1 MPTYEYRCR
10 DCGED
15 LEVYQSFTEDALT
28 VCPKCG
34 GSLRKLF
41 GNVGISF
48 KGTGFYKIPS
58 LRGVWYRPRLLH
70 DASVTSLEEMF
81 DPARTS
87 PEYEPK
93 GWNPPGMTKRA
104 VPGHTFGLSLNAEDR
119 KALLAFL
126 RSL

>member
-28 VCPKCG
+28 ECPKCG

-48 KGTGFYKIPS
+48 KGTGFYKNDHGS
-58 LRGVWYRPRLLH
+58 RASSGDTNGASDSKTDTKSDTKSETKSDTKSASKS
-70 DASVTSLEEMF
+70 DAKSESKAESK
-81 DPARTS
+81 PAAKPASS
-87 PEYEPK
+87 PAP
-93 GWNPPGMTKRA
+93 TTA
-104 VPGHTFGLSLNAEDR
+104 
-119 KALLAFL
+119 
-126 RSL
+126 

>member
-28 VCPKCG
+28 ECPNCG

-48 KGTGFYKIPS
+48 KGTGFYKNDHGSRASSGDANGAADSKTDTKADTKSETKTDAKSESKSESKPAAKPASAPAPS
-58 LRGVWYRPRLLH
+58 T
-70 DASVTSLEEMF
+70 A
-81 DPARTS
+81 
-87 PEYEPK
+87 
-93 GWNPPGMTKRA
+93 
-104 VPGHTFGLSLNAEDR
+104 
-119 KALLAFL
+119 
-126 RSL
+126 

>member
-28 VCPKCG
+28 VCPACG

-48 KGTGFYKIPS
+48 KGTGFYKNDHGSRSSSGDSNGGSESKSDTKSETKTETKTESKSESKSETKTESKPASSPAPS
-58 LRGVWYRPRLLH
+58 T
-70 DASVTSLEEMF
+70 A
-81 DPARTS
+81 
-87 PEYEPK
+87 
-93 GWNPPGMTKRA
+93 
-104 VPGHTFGLSLNAEDR
+104 
-119 KALLAFL
+119 
-126 RSL
+126 

>member
-28 VCPKCG
+28 VCPACG

-48 KGTGFYKIPS
+48 KGTGFYKNDHGSRSSSGDSNGGSETKSETKTDTKSETKSETKTESKSESKPETKTESKPVSPAPS
-58 LRGVWYRPRLLH
+58 T
-70 DASVTSLEEMF
+70 A
-81 DPARTS
+81 
-87 PEYEPK
+87 
-93 GWNPPGMTKRA
+93 
-104 VPGHTFGLSLNAEDR
+104 
-119 KALLAFL
+119 
-126 RSL
+126 

>member
-28 VCPKCG
+28 ECPKCG

-48 KGTGFYKIPS
+48 KGTGFYKNDHGS
-58 LRGVWYRPRLLH
+58 RSSTG
-70 DASVTSLEEMF
+70 DSTS
-81 DPARTS
+81 TS
-87 PEYEPK
+87 ESKSETKTEPK
-93 GWNPPGMTKRA
+93 TETKSETKTESKPETKTESKPA
-104 VPGHTFGLSLNAEDR
+104 SSPAPSPA
-119 KALLAFL
+119 
-126 RSL
+126 

>member
-28 VCPKCG
+28 ECPKCG

-48 KGTGFYKIPS
+48 KGTGFYKNDHGS
-58 LRGVWYRPRLLH
+58 RSSSG
-70 DASVTSLEEMF
+70 DSSSTSESKTE
-81 DPARTS
+81 TKT
-87 PEYEPK
+87 EPK
-93 GWNPPGMTKRA
+93 TETKSETKSESKSETKPA
-104 VPGHTFGLSLNAEDR
+104 SSPAPSTA
-119 KALLAFL
+119 
-126 RSL
+126 

>member
-48 KGTGFYKIPS
+48 KGTGFYKNDHGSRSSSGDSAGESKSDTKTETKTETKSEQKTETKSETKSESKPASSPAPS
-58 LRGVWYRPRLLH
+58 T
-70 DASVTSLEEMF
+70 A
-81 DPARTS
+81 
-87 PEYEPK
+87 
-93 GWNPPGMTKRA
+93 
-104 VPGHTFGLSLNAEDR
+104 
-119 KALLAFL
+119 
-126 RSL
+126 

>member
-28 VCPKCG
+28 VCPACG

-48 KGTGFYKIPS
+48 KGTGFYKNDHGSRSSNGDSNGGSESKTESKSETKSESKTESKSETKSETKSESKPASSPAPS
-58 LRGVWYRPRLLH
+58 T
-70 DASVTSLEEMF
+70 A
-81 DPARTS
+81 
-87 PEYEPK
+87 
-93 GWNPPGMTKRA
+93 
-104 VPGHTFGLSLNAEDR
+104 
-119 KALLAFL
+119 
-126 RSL
+126 

>member
-28 VCPKCG
+28 ECPKCG

-48 KGTGFYKIPS
+48 KGTGFYKNDHGS
-58 LRGVWYRPRLLH
+58 RSSTG
-70 DASVTSLEEMF
+70 DSTS
-81 DPARTS
+81 TS
-87 PEYEPK
+87 ESKSETKTEPK
-93 GWNPPGMTKRA
+93 TETKSETKTESKPETKTESKPA
-104 VPGHTFGLSLNAEDR
+104 SSPAPSTA
-119 KALLAFL
+119 
-126 RSL
+126 

>member
-28 VCPKCG
+28 ECPKCG

-48 KGTGFYKIPS
+48 KGTGFYKNDHGSRSSSGDSNGSSDTKSDTKADTKSPDTNSETKSETKSESKPESKPAAKPASSPAPS
-58 LRGVWYRPRLLH
+58 T
-70 DASVTSLEEMF
+70 A
-81 DPARTS
+81 
-87 PEYEPK
+87 
-93 GWNPPGMTKRA
+93 
-104 VPGHTFGLSLNAEDR
+104 
-119 KALLAFL
+119 
-126 RSL
+126 

>member
-28 VCPKCG
+28 VCPACG

-48 KGTGFYKIPS
+48 KGTGFYKNDHGSRSSPGDS
-58 LRGVWYRPRLLH
+58 NGGDSKSDSKPDSKTETKTEPKTPAKSESKS
-70 DASVTSLEEMF
+70 DAKPVTS
-81 DPARTS
+81 PAAT
-87 PEYEPK
+87 
-93 GWNPPGMTKRA
+93 TA
-104 VPGHTFGLSLNAEDR
+104 
-119 KALLAFL
+119 
-126 RSL
+126 

>member
-28 VCPKCG
+28 ECPKCG

-48 KGTGFYKIPS
+48 KGTGFYKNDHGS
-58 LRGVWYRPRLLH
+58 RSSTG
-70 DASVTSLEEMF
+70 DSTS
-81 DPARTS
+81 TS
-87 PEYEPK
+87 ESKSESKTEPK
-93 GWNPPGMTKRA
+93 TETKSETKTESKPETKTESKPA
-104 VPGHTFGLSLNAEDR
+104 SSPAPSPA
-119 KALLAFL
+119 
-126 RSL
+126 

>member
-28 VCPKCG
+28 ECPKCG

-48 KGTGFYKIPS
+48 KGTGFYKNDHGSRSSSGDSNGSSDTKSDTKADTKSESKSESKSETKSDTKTESKPAAKPASSPAPS
-58 LRGVWYRPRLLH
+58 T
-70 DASVTSLEEMF
+70 A
-81 DPARTS
+81 
-87 PEYEPK
+87 
-93 GWNPPGMTKRA
+93 
-104 VPGHTFGLSLNAEDR
+104 
-119 KALLAFL
+119 
-126 RSL
+126 

>member
-15 LEVYQSFTEDALT
+15 LEAYQSFTEDALT

-48 KGTGFYKIPS
+48 KGTGFYKNDHGSRSSSGDSNGGSESKTDSKSETKSETKSDSKTESKSETKSETKSESKPASSPAPS
-58 LRGVWYRPRLLH
+58 T
-70 DASVTSLEEMF
+70 A
-81 DPARTS
+81 
-87 PEYEPK
+87 
-93 GWNPPGMTKRA
+93 
-104 VPGHTFGLSLNAEDR
+104 
-119 KALLAFL
+119 
-126 RSL
+126 

>member
-28 VCPKCG
+28 VCPACG

-48 KGTGFYKIPS
+48 KGTGFYKNDHGSRSSAGDGNGKSDSTSETKSGSSTDAKSDSKSDTKSETKTETKTETKPS
-58 LRGVWYRPRLLH
+58 
-70 DASVTSLEEMF
+70 SS
-81 DPARTS
+81 PAPST
-87 PEYEPK
+87 
-93 GWNPPGMTKRA
+93 A
-104 VPGHTFGLSLNAEDR
+104 
-119 KALLAFL
+119 
-126 RSL
+126 